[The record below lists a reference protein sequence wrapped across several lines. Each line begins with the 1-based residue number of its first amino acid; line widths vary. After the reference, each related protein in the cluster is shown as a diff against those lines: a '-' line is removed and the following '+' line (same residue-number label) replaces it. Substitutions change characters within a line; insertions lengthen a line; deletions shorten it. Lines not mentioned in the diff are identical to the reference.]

1 MREVKLNTG
10 VIVTFNNKDEIVSLF
25 SPHWDEVEKDFELT
39 DSQML
44 KLKIGFFVI
53 LWVFNLV
60 FALTLLNN

>member
-1 MREVKLNTG
+1 MREVKLDTG
-10 VIVTFNNKDEIVSLF
+10 VIVTFNDKDEIESLYN
-25 SPHWDEVEKDFELT
+25 PYWDKPKLEFELT